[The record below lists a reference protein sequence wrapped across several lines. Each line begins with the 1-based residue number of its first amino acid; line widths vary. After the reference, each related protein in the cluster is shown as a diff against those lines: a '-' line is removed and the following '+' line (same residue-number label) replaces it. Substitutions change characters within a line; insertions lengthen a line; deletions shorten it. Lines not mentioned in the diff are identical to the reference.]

1 VIGFDGAGS
10 GPGLQPLHC
19 SAPLAD
25 TSPIIDRDLVARRHS
40 SRVMVGTMR
49 EAAPSEPEPLRY
61 PIPDGL
67 QRRSAWLAKWM
78 RIVGMFQAGLAGLAF
93 LYSGIV
99 SITGVFTLGIFS
111 AGSIIMLL
119 LLAAL
124 GILFRQALLLLAA
137 ADHLADIGGEPEDAH
152 DHLNLAFTRLR
163 PVFVIDLVIGL
174 LMLVSNSLVL
184 VMS

>member
-1 VIGFDGAGS
+1 MV
-10 GPGLQPLHC
+10 GPMRE
-19 SAPLAD
+19 AD
-25 TSPIIDRDLVARRHS
+25 TSES
-40 SRVMVGTMR
+40 
-49 EAAPSEPEPLRY
+49 EPLRY

-93 LYSGIV
+93 LYSGIA
-99 SITGVFTLGIFS
+99 SITGVFTRGIFT

-119 LLAAL
+119 LLVSL

-163 PVFVIDLVIGL
+163 PVFVIDLLIGL